1 MWIVNFW
8 NSLSVQIQG
17 TIMITVF
24 LLVLIIIL
32 RIMMR
37 NYTADKPAKGIIL
50 FVEKFIKL
58 MNNFSKEMMGKR
70 WKFFAPYFIAL
81 SVFLFL
87 ANIAGLFGITPP
99 TTSIT
104 VTGTLAIITFLF
116 IQTFG
121 IISTGPKQYLKDLC
135 SPIPMTPMNIVSE
148 FAFPLS
154 LTFRLFGNILSGVIL
169 TTLIYTFLGG
179 FAIIVTPALHA
190 VFDIGFGLIQTLVF
204 VILSAVF
211 IANKF
216 SENEFDMENN

>member
-50 FVEKFIKL
+50 FVEKFVKL